1 MGRTC
6 FICCAE
12 KAGILFVKLYTLVDD
27 LTYGFISFPKQTQII
42 LLALKVTKYKI
53 LAVFQVFIGYFLSAS
68 RAEILNSDGRTVSS
82 ESVVV
87 IILWSWRMV

>member
-1 MGRTC
+1 MLIQRHADPLWSVLGGTC

-12 KAGILFVKLYTLVDD
+12 KADILFVKLYTLVDN

-42 LLALKVTKYKI
+42 LLALKVTKYKM

-68 RAEILNSDGRTVSS
+68 RAEILVEGQ
-82 ESVVV
+82 
-87 IILWSWRMV
+87 

>member
-1 MGRTC
+1 MLGGTC

-12 KAGILFVKLYTLVDD
+12 KADILFVKLYTLVDN

-53 LAVFQVFIGYFLSAS
+53 LAVFQVFIGYFFFFLGAS
-68 RAEILNSDGRTVSS
+68 TAEILMEGQ
-82 ESVVV
+82 
-87 IILWSWRMV
+87 